1 MAICMKHYIG
11 VLVEKSLIKIYL
23 DGKMTLHDLIEDV
36 SKEIVRKKSSN
47 DPVNCRKLWFPKDIV
62 QLLEENGVNNIDT
75 YGWFDFSSLTL
86 NYLLYMPMSK

>member
-36 SKEIVRKKSSN
+36 SKEIVRKKIIKRSCELSQ
-47 DPVNCRKLWFPKDIV
+47 VMI
-62 QLLEENGVNNIDT
+62 
-75 YGWFDFSSLTL
+75 S
-86 NYLLYMPMSK
+86 